1 MKATG
6 GSDVAPGKAV
16 DSDDDAV
23 FYPHFWP
30 SVVKLSMHLG
40 AHVRSVPRVSC
51 TVRLL
56 APKLDTKTE
65 GSAEL
70 YRGDVRVYRD
80 NGKENGSY

>member
-1 MKATG
+1 
-6 GSDVAPGKAV
+6 
-16 DSDDDAV
+16 
-23 FYPHFWP
+23 
-30 SVVKLSMHLG
+30 MHLG

-65 GSAEL
+65 GSAKL

-80 NGKENGSY
+80 NGKENGSD